1 MPLSVQLGLVLALAT
16 SVASLLGFLLKHR
29 GAIESPDVDWRRPVS
44 SSLRLFRSRTYAI
57 GMGVAMLSW
66 GLHVGA
72 LSLAPI
78 SLVQTVIA
86 GGLVLLTVLAN
97 SLFGQEVTQR
107 EWIGV
112 GMTAFGLAFL
122 AATVGN
128 TGDEA
133 HADFDPTT
141 LIVFITTLTLLGT
154 AAAVAGWRTKAG
166 ASLVALS
173 AGLLWAASDT
183 CIKALSGTIDD
194 RGIAVMWHPLAPTIM
209 LLSLYGLLVSTRSLQ
224 RGRAVPVIAI
234 TSAAANVVTIAAGPI
249 VFGEPMPSGALGV
262 TVRLL
267 AFALVVAAAALTPPP
282 RAREE
287 AIIGT

>member
-1 MPLSVQLGLVLALAT
+1 MPLSVQLGLLLALAT
-16 SVASLLGFLLKHR
+16 SVCSLVGFLMKHR
-29 GAIESPDVDWRRPVS
+29 GAVESPDVDWRHPLR
-44 SSLRLFRSRTYAI
+44 SSLRLFGSRTYSL

-66 GLHVGA
+66 GLHVSA

-97 SLFGQEVTQR
+97 RFFAHDVTSR

-112 GMTAFGLAFL
+112 GMTAAGLAFL
-122 AATVGN
+122 AATVGS
-128 TGDEA
+128 TGDNK
-133 HADFDPTT
+133 HADYDTAT
-141 LIVFITTLTLLGT
+141 LVVFCGTITLVGTL
-154 AAAVAGWRTKAG
+154 AAIAGWRTRQG

-183 CIKALSGTIDD
+183 SIKALSGTLGD
-194 RGIAVMWHPLAPTIM
+194 RGIGVLWHPLAPVIL

-234 TSAAANVVTIAAGPI
+234 TSAAANVMTIAAGPI
-249 VFGEPMPSGALGV
+249 VFGEPMPSGAFGV
-262 TVRLL
+262 TIRLL
-267 AFALVVAAAALTPPP
+267 AFALVVTAAALTPPP
-282 RAREE
+282 QAREE
-287 AIIGT
+287 ALA